1 MQGPQPTK
9 PKIKLK
15 VKFKPLQWTRVSLLP
30 ENYLK
35 RPDLVWNK
43 MKEPDIYIDEIIS
56 LFAIKKKEIAQSVK
70 KEKIAKKKFR

>member
-15 VKFKPLQWTRVSLLP
+15 VKIKPLQWTSVLLLP
-30 ENYLK
+30 ENDLK

-43 MKEPDIYIDEIIS
+43 MKEPDIDIDEIIF
-56 LFAIKKKEIAQSVK
+56 LFAIKKK
-70 KEKIAKKKFR
+70 RN